1 MGNLA
6 NNFSDSWEELSYS
19 QKEAAEWNN
28 GSYLLL
34 AGPGSGKTR
43 VLTCRIARILNLS
56 EGSRFR
62 LLCLTFTNKAADE
75 MRRRIIDFVPTE
87 ENRLFI
93 GTFHSFCADILR
105 QHGIHLGIRP
115 NFEIYSQ
122 EVDLQAVLFEA
133 EQKVKKEI
141 DTTFTVKALPV
152 IKRLKSLLITPE
164 RSSDLFSDKSL
175 GLYIAKVYSAYEE
188 ELASMNALDFNSLIQ
203 NAYILFI
210 RYPSIAKRFRTV
222 YKYLCIDEF
231 QDTNLAQYNFIRA
244 FTGNDYKN
252 IFVVADDDQIIYQW
266 NGASYNRLEAYKKDY
281 SPTVG
286 QLPINYRCPPEV
298 VAIANLLISN
308 NFLRSANKKPS
319 VASRP
324 SSGGNIIR
332 LLSFPDFEAE
342 VVGVAN
348 DIKKNHQTEID
359 NVVIL
364 ARNRRLLE
372 GAKRALI
379 KENMNAI
386 ISQRKDDFESIP
398 FKWLFSLLCLANNRR
413 SNDYLKR
420 VCGYSLQVLGV
431 NVDVEEIM
439 TLAEMNHNDFFH
451 QWLKE
456 TQEKSVRQEIYELIK
471 KIWLYLGDG
480 INYKLFIDY
489 VLCWFD
495 NINNN
500 IENGEDDEDAEIFTQ
515 YKEDREVWE
524 QLTHD
529 IHCSFGEGLTLE
541 TFLHEIQLRSKE
553 PSPDPDTVVLMTIH
567 GAKGKEF
574 DHVYLIGLVDDELPS
589 YHSMKKGDNSPEMEE
604 ERRNCFV
611 AITRTSKTLT
621 LSYAQKYRGWPK
633 NPSRFLYEMDLI
645 K

>member
-1 MGNLA
+1 VGNLA

-244 FTGNDYKN
+244 FKGNDYKN
-252 IFVVADDDQIIYQW
+252 IFV
-266 NGASYNRLEAYKKDY
+266 
-281 SPTVG
+281 
-286 QLPINYRCPPEV
+286 
-298 VAIANLLISN
+298 
-308 NFLRSANKKPS
+308 
-319 VASRP
+319 
-324 SSGGNIIR
+324 
-332 LLSFPDFEAE
+332 
-342 VVGVAN
+342 
-348 DIKKNHQTEID
+348 
-359 NVVIL
+359 
-364 ARNRRLLE
+364 RN
-372 GAKRALI
+372 
-379 KENMNAI
+379 
-386 ISQRKDDFESIP
+386 
-398 FKWLFSLLCLANNRR
+398 
-413 SNDYLKR
+413 
-420 VCGYSLQVLGV
+420 
-431 NVDVEEIM
+431 
-439 TLAEMNHNDFFH
+439 
-451 QWLKE
+451 
-456 TQEKSVRQEIYELIK
+456 
-471 KIWLYLGDG
+471 
-480 INYKLFIDY
+480 
-489 VLCWFD
+489 
-495 NINNN
+495 
-500 IENGEDDEDAEIFTQ
+500 
-515 YKEDREVWE
+515 
-524 QLTHD
+524 
-529 IHCSFGEGLTLE
+529 
-541 TFLHEIQLRSKE
+541 
-553 PSPDPDTVVLMTIH
+553 
-567 GAKGKEF
+567 
-574 DHVYLIGLVDDELPS
+574 
-589 YHSMKKGDNSPEMEE
+589 
-604 ERRNCFV
+604 
-611 AITRTSKTLT
+611 
-621 LSYAQKYRGWPK
+621 
-633 NPSRFLYEMDLI
+633 
-645 K
+645 

>member
-308 NFLRSANKKPS
+308 NSTFALKKYPQT
-319 VASRP
+319 
-324 SSGGNIIR
+324 
-332 LLSFPDFEAE
+332 L
-342 VVGVAN
+342 
-348 DIKKNHQTEID
+348 DI
-359 NVVIL
+359 
-364 ARNRRLLE
+364 
-372 GAKRALI
+372 
-379 KENMNAI
+379 
-386 ISQRKDDFESIP
+386 S
-398 FKWLFSLLCLANNRR
+398 
-413 SNDYLKR
+413 
-420 VCGYSLQVLGV
+420 
-431 NVDVEEIM
+431 
-439 TLAEMNHNDFFH
+439 
-451 QWLKE
+451 
-456 TQEKSVRQEIYELIK
+456 EL
-471 KIWLYLGDG
+471 
-480 INYKLFIDY
+480 
-489 VLCWFD
+489 
-495 NINNN
+495 
-500 IENGEDDEDAEIFTQ
+500 
-515 YKEDREVWE
+515 
-524 QLTHD
+524 
-529 IHCSFGEGLTLE
+529 
-541 TFLHEIQLRSKE
+541 
-553 PSPDPDTVVLMTIH
+553 
-567 GAKGKEF
+567 
-574 DHVYLIGLVDDELPS
+574 
-589 YHSMKKGDNSPEMEE
+589 
-604 ERRNCFV
+604 
-611 AITRTSKTLT
+611 
-621 LSYAQKYRGWPK
+621 
-633 NPSRFLYEMDLI
+633 
-645 K
+645 